1 MTPTKV
7 KTSKTKSTQ
16 PGPYEGWTIEEIVA
30 EMVRLVGQLGDI
42 AARKEAS

>member
-30 EMVRLVGQLGDI
+30 EMALLVGDI
-42 AARKEAS
+42 VDVIARKAAS